1 MFQGVATNCGAA
13 VGLADQ
19 FGPRTGCPTSFPA
32 GINEG
37 ATFNHTL
44 WRAVGEVIG
53 REARA
58 LHNQP
63 ACNYRIDKSCNN
75 ISGAL
80 SGKGIAG
87 LALWA
92 PDMNLFRDP
101 RWGRG
106 QEVRTQLP
114 VAYSYPRWI

>member
-1 MFQGVATNCGAA
+1 MA
-13 VGLADQ
+13 
-19 FGPRTGCPTSFPA
+19 
-32 GINEG
+32 EG
-37 ATFNHTL
+37 ATFNRSL
-44 WRAVGEVIG
+44 WALVGATIG

-63 ACNYRIDKSCNN
+63 ACWADYKPAPGQKNCNN
-75 ISGAL
+75 VSGAL

-114 VAYSYPRWI
+114 VVYSYLRWN